1 MKERNDD
8 KYKFSVRVDF
18 LDIGVTSSGR
28 NIMNYLGSRS
38 TDIIDLRNFF
48 VLIIVFIP
56 EILKIILKG
65 LFVRSIYGNYDSLL

>member
-8 KYKFSVRVDF
+8 KYKFSIRVDF
-18 LDIGVTSSGR
+18 LDIGVISPGR

-38 TDIIDLRNFF
+38 TDIYLRNFF
-48 VLIIVFIP
+48 VLIMVFIP
-56 EILKIILKG
+56 EILKIILKC